1 MLRYRST
8 LDRVLATGQPE
19 EFDFVHDT
27 VQGHR
32 DVCVRIV
39 PERASDGTPAALI
52 AIGRDVTAHRELKN
66 ELARQVAA
74 FEEVVEHSPDYI
86 ARYDRDGRRV
96 YANAAMIA
104 ALGGDPARVL
114 GKTPLELPVGPWGE
128 AVMQTLREVIARG
141 EVREL
146 DVRWEAGGEI
156 CHRLRMIPQFDRA
169 GTVSHVLGI
178 GKDITEIDRYRRKV
192 HHQSFHDGVT
202 GLPNREAV
210 TGRMTRMIADAG
222 LLGHG
227 CAVLMLDLDYF
238 KNVNDLLGH
247 PAGDRLLRTTATR
260 LQDCVGARDTVGRLG
275 GDEFVLLL
283 SCVRSKDEVAALAD
297 KVLRRLAEPF
307 VIDGRDM
314 FVSASIG
321 IALYPA
327 DSPNPDTL
335 LKFADSAMYHAKNS
349 GRNNFQFYVRE
360 LSVRSLE
367 RMEMELALRNARKY
381 GELDV
386 YYQPQVDL
394 ETGNVIGAEALL
406 RWRRPGQGV
415 VGPDRFVAI
424 AEECGLIVDI
434 GEWVLRTAC
443 SAVVRW
449 NAGRATP
456 LKVAVNLSPRQFVR
470 NDLVGTIL
478 QILAATGCRPEWL
491 ELEITEGLL
500 LDDGEETRTTLSAL
514 AAMNIA
520 IVIDDFGTGYSA
532 LSYLHRFP
540 VSDLKI
546 DRSFI
551 TGIEDQ
557 FDQRELIRAMLLI
570 ASALNMGSVA
580 EGVETFEQAGFLRTC
595 GCRAAQGYL
604 FGRPMPAA
612 AFDAWLAQGGQVQCT
627 VEEKNNK

>member
-1 MLRYRST
+1 
-8 LDRVLATGQPE
+8 
-19 EFDFVHDT
+19 
-27 VQGHR
+27 
-32 DVCVRIV
+32 
-39 PERASDGTPAALI
+39 
-52 AIGRDVTAHRELKN
+52 
-66 ELARQVAA
+66 
-74 FEEVVEHSPDYI
+74 
-86 ARYDRDGRRV
+86 
-96 YANAAMIA
+96 
-104 ALGGDPARVL
+104 
-114 GKTPLELPVGPWGE
+114 
-128 AVMQTLREVIARG
+128 
-141 EVREL
+141 
-146 DVRWEAGGEI
+146 
-156 CHRLRMIPQFDRA
+156 
-169 GTVSHVLGI
+169 
-178 GKDITEIDRYRRKV
+178 
-192 HHQSFHDGVT
+192 
-202 GLPNREAV
+202 
-210 TGRMTRMIADAG
+210 
-222 LLGHG
+222 
-227 CAVLMLDLDYF
+227 
-238 KNVNDLLGH
+238 
-247 PAGDRLLRTTATR
+247 
-260 LQDCVGARDTVGRLG
+260 
-275 GDEFVLLL
+275 
-283 SCVRSKDEVAALAD
+283 
-297 KVLRRLAEPF
+297 
-307 VIDGRDM
+307 M